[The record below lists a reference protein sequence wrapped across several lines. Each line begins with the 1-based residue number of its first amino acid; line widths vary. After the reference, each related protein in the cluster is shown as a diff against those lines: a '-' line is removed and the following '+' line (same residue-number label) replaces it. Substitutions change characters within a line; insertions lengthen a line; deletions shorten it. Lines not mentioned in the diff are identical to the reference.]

1 MGVLSTYEQSF
12 KCLQKEGGNL
22 ATEELECCED
32 CQIHP
37 DRLDIVNSGMPEEE
51 NYTIL
56 RNYLRYLEIR
66 RESVFCLCC
75 LKQKFVS
82 VISQRRFI

>member
-51 NYTIL
+51 ELYDL
-56 RNYLRYLEIR
+56 ADLRYLEIR

>member
-51 NYTIL
+51 ELYDLAELFKVFGDSTRMKIIW
-56 RNYLRYLEIR
+56 RFDETPY
-66 RESVFCLCC
+66 SVCA
-75 LKQKFVS
+75 V
-82 VISQRRFI
+82 